1 MAVPPGYSV
10 NDLILAISKVKDVF
24 DAFFDEYQNAPRQL
38 RDLRDE
44 LQRLQDELGGL
55 KLIEVETG
63 KSYTGRDALQ
73 TTLNECEA
81 FVKSHK
87 SALTRS
93 RGGLRR
99 GDTASGVLQTGLF
112 AFEQQS
118 YERLLDHLSRRR
130 IELVGFYVLLLLHRS
145 LSSAQPQ
152 SSISIRRPSMSSMS
166 TTPSRTSSQTRS
178 SFDPAAVS
186 NCIVELRSIGN
197 TLTRVGGGA
206 SMDLDARLQRT
217 ITVLSDLTG
226 LPTGL
231 IPQVPVAD
239 FARHSHQSMWQTIM
253 ETGAGAPSRYPTA
266 RGSETIS
273 RTCNVYIQ
281 RGQHVTQAAHCT
293 MMSDTLHRYCY
304 FFDEAGN
311 QVMVHH
317 LPRDCHPYTY
327 HSRFRKPLVVLFKSS
342 ARVVPPLPADQEEDG
357 QPVYHFQT
365 PEDLEA
371 FQSDARN
378 RKLIGQFD
386 VDNIA
391 CPVANNCHAQNVQ
404 AKLWRS
410 RRDPTST
417 TLTFRAKQ
425 QVLKDLDFRLRYLR
439 ISATDPPGRT
449 CRLDFTQGNK
459 RRQSSQASVN
469 SMATTNTQRSF
480 DAMEY
485 IRLMQHIRFDFATPE
500 LCAEFVTAFREAQ
513 MGLSRPA
520 SIRTVSSTA
529 TASTPSD
536 WTFTSSPTSDL
547 LRPMHSRTG
556 TLSTPGTSPMVP
568 EVAPSGT
575 VPPSRLP
582 PPRIGSTATG
592 LVGLRDVV
600 SGDEAVDPMSA
611 EPESLPETVDGSA
624 DDRRETGTICS
635 SQRPSGATPEGLL
648 RRTSVVFR

>member
-10 NDLILAISKVKDVF
+10 NDLILAIGKVKDVF
-24 DAFFDEYQNAPRQL
+24 DVFFDEYQNAPRQL
-38 RDLRDE
+38 RELRDE

-99 GDTASGVLQTGLF
+99 GDTALGVLQTGLF

-152 SSISIRRPSMSSMS
+152 SSISTRRPSVSSIS
-166 TTPSRTSSQTRS
+166 TAPSRSSTQTRS

-226 LPTGL
+226 LPSGL
-231 IPQVPVAD
+231 IPHVPVAD
-239 FARHSHQSMWQTIM
+239 FARRSHQSMWQTIM

-273 RTCNVYIQ
+273 RACNVYIQ

-365 PEDLEA
+365 PEDLEV

-386 VDNIA
+386 VDSIT

-439 ISATDPPGRT
+439 ISATDPSGR
-449 CRLDFTQGNK
+449 NK
-459 RRQSSQASVN
+459 RRQSSQALVN

-529 TASTPSD
+529 TVNTPCD

-547 LRPMHSRTG
+547 LRPRHSRAG
-556 TLSTPGTSPMVP
+556 TLSTPGTSPMLP

-611 EPESLPETVDGSA
+611 EPETLAQTVEDAA
-624 DDRRETGTICS
+624 DDRRETGTIRS

-648 RRTSVVFR
+648 RRTSVVVR

>member
-10 NDLILAISKVKDVF
+10 NDLILAIGKVKDVF
-24 DAFFDEYQNAPRQL
+24 DVFFDEYQNAPRQL
-38 RDLRDE
+38 RELRDE

-81 FVKSHK
+81 FVKSHR

-93 RGGLRR
+93 RGGVRR

-152 SSISIRRPSMSSMS
+152 SSISTRRPSVSSIS
-166 TTPSRTSSQTRS
+166 TAPSRSSTKTRS

-206 SMDLDARLQRT
+206 SMDVDARLQRT

-226 LPTGL
+226 LPSGL

-239 FARHSHQSMWQTIM
+239 FARRSHQSMWQTIM

-273 RTCNVYIQ
+273 RACNVYIQ

-311 QVMVHH
+311 QVM
-317 LPRDCHPYTY
+317 
-327 HSRFRKPLVVLFKSS
+327 PLVVLFKSS

-500 LCAEFVTAFREAQ
+500 PCAEFVTAFREAQ

-529 TASTPSD
+529 TVNTPSD

-547 LRPMHSRTG
+547 LRPMHSRAG
-556 TLSTPGTSPMVP
+556 TLSTPGTSPMLP

-575 VPPSRLP
+575 VPPSCLP

-611 EPESLPETVDGSA
+611 EPETLAQTVEDAA
-624 DDRRETGTICS
+624 DDRRETGTIRS

-648 RRTSVVFR
+648 RRTSVVVR